1 MCFSLNM
8 RSLVF
13 HWFLCCNLTFFYIS
27 IFNVWLRYDKW
38 HCELPPNYIFCL
50 FYHRN
55 PSRTR
60 HLRTFDRLRY
70 KTGTSYWLIIHH
82 YYVLNNIFRI
92 RSDIHKIH
100 ILSSTTWL
108 SSLCYNHQEFY
119 KKWYLDHVLKS
130 YLQQVSDFMRNG

>member
-1 MCFSLNM
+1 MKN
-8 RSLVF
+8 LVF

-38 HCELPPNYIFCL
+38 HCELPSNYIFFFIFLLILSQEFVKNKTSTYVWSTPLQNRYVL
-50 FYHRN
+50 FN
-55 PSRTR
+55 NNTQ
-60 HLRTFDRLRY
+60 
-70 KTGTSYWLIIHH
+70 
-82 YYVLNNIFRI
+82 YYVLNNILRFC
-92 RSDIHKIH
+92 SDIHRIH

-108 SSLCYNHQEFY
+108 GSLYYNHQEFY

>member
-1 MCFSLNM
+1 M

-38 HCELPPNYIFCL
+38 HCELPSNYIFFFIFLLILSQEFVKNKTSTYVWSTPLQNRYVL
-50 FYHRN
+50 FN
-55 PSRTR
+55 NNT
-60 HLRTFDRLRY
+60 
-70 KTGTSYWLIIHH
+70 H
-82 YYVLNNIFRI
+82 YYVLNNIFR
-92 RSDIHKIH
+92 SDIHRIH

-108 SSLCYNHQEFY
+108 RSLYYNHQEFY

-130 YLQQVSDFMRNG
+130 YFQQVSDFMRNG